1 MKLILDERETNLFE
15 KCSQIQNGLASDGSS
30 NKNITTLSKRVLH
43 LGDALITTD
52 DDKDILL
59 LERKSLA
66 DLLASIKD
74 GRYEEQSY
82 RLMHADGVPQPH
94 HIIYIVEGIISQLR
108 SAGEKKMVYSAM
120 TSLNVFKGFSVIR
133 TSGVQETA
141 EWILALT
148 DKVGRELAQGKS
160 VWTARS
166 LSNLSYQSPDNVTNA
181 IVHDADNGET
191 NNQDTDNSERRDLN
205 NAQNNIIEGRD
216 LNNAQNNIIE
226 GRDLKSVKQSVGSL
240 TVGTPYCSVVKQV
253 KKENVTPENMG
264 QIILCQIP
272 GISSKSAIA
281 IMQQFTSLS
290 HLMRELES
298 NPNCLAEIK
307 CENNG
312 KFRKL
317 SKTIVENLRTYLL
330 REPTVPL

>member
-15 KCSQIQNGLASDGSS
+15 KCLQIQNGLATNGSS
-30 NKNITTLSKRVLH
+30 NKNNTTLSKRVLH

-52 DDKDILL
+52 DDRDVLL

-82 RLMHADGVPQPH
+82 RLMHADGLPQPH

-166 LSNLSYQSPDNVTNA
+166 LSNQSPDNEPTSVTNA
-181 IVHDADNGET
+181 IVQDTDNGET

-205 NAQNNIIEGRD
+205 NAQNNIIERRD

-226 GRDLKSVKQSVGSL
+226 GRDLKSAKQSVGSL
-240 TVGTPYCSVVKQV
+240 NYCSVVKQV

-290 HLMRELES
+290 HLMRELET

-317 SKTIVENLRTYLL
+317 SKTIVENLRTYLI
-330 REPTVPL
+330 R